1 MLNTG
6 DYQLITC
13 EEDGQRYLFPI
24 LQAEEVP
31 YVETTEQNTL
41 SQEGWCNISIP
52 LELQK
57 GHQKWEPTDE
67 FILHMQRTI
76 MIPGTSNYVG
86 RFSYDPITKE
96 FLPSLISVTHHTT
109 IDRFGSVPFNQYV
122 RGIYLKQKKILLI
135 RAYFDP
141 LDENGEFDPYGFYN
155 RLQDRIKTMQTL
167 EMLVQ
172 NGLPKEIK
180 TIVHVTDN
188 KLVKRYT
195 RYA

>member
-1 MLNTG
+1 MKTFRAA
-6 DYQLITC
+6 I
-13 EEDGQRYLFPI
+13 
-24 LQAEEVP
+24 
-31 YVETTEQNTL
+31 VETTEQNTL

-109 IDRFGSVPFNQYV
+109 IDRFGSVPV
-122 RGIYLKQKKILLI
+122 
-135 RAYFDP
+135 
-141 LDENGEFDPYGFYN
+141 E
-155 RLQDRIKTMQTL
+155 
-167 EMLVQ
+167 VQ
-172 NGLPKEIK
+172 NLLEITRLRLLGQEKKLKRIIIKDSTLQIFFDETWVQAFPTPGHISEYLRSTIQSSPVPVRFIHGKEFGLRVSIPQEEPFSFTK
-180 TIVHVTDN
+180 
-188 KLVKRYT
+188 KLLQSWV
-195 RYA
+195 